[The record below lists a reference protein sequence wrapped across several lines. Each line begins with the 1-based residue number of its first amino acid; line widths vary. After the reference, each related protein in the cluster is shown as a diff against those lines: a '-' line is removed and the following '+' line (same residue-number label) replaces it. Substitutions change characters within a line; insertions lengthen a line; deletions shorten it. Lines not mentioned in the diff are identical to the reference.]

1 MEGVGSWRKGRKRE
15 KSEIK
20 VEKKVREGSK
30 GEKSEI
36 KVENKVGEG
45 RREKREKSEIKSGEG
60 GGENWKMGKRTKEL
74 CRVGE
79 HQHRLAHQCSPC
91 EKIVQDLKY
100 M

>member
-1 MEGVGSWRKGRKRE
+1 MGSWRKGRKGE

-20 VEKKVREGSK
+20 GENKVGEGRK

-45 RREKREKSEIKSGEG
+45 RRERRVRSKVEKE

-91 EKIVQDLKY
+91 EKIVQDLK
-100 M
+100 